1 MHSQP
6 MRSLLMLLRRQT
18 PAAALFAFLMYTHC
32 GSARAQEAPAEP
44 TVTATP
50 AGPEDDFH
58 RGVPRSAMRGFLE
71 ACWAGDFKRAA
82 NYMDLRRLPVA
93 QRDKKGPVLAEDLC
107 TVIDRT
113 LWIDPEVLSDTED
126 GLTEDGLPPRRDLAG
141 TIQSEAGPVDVVLE
155 RVPRDDG
162 VLVWKLSSNTVAKIP
177 DLYRE
182 FSYGPLAERL
192 PAPLRDI
199 RFLRLQ
205 LFQWIGLALLLL
217 LVTGL
222 SWLVTRLILR
232 VTRMIAARTR
242 TRVDDELVARI
253 GGPLRLT
260 LGILLF
266 YAGTFLFAFSVRARG
281 LVAGATG
288 LIAIAGGTWVVL
300 RLVDVLARAMEQRY
314 LGPRR
319 HVASLAPL
327 ARRAMKAVVVMMA
340 VLVTIQNLGFNVTSL
355 LAGVGIGGLAIA
367 LAAQKTVEHLF
378 GGVTLVTDA
387 PVRVGDFCRFGDRV
401 GTVEDIGMRSTRIR
415 TLDRT
420 VITIPNGE
428 FASMQIENFSK
439 RDRIWLHTTL
449 GLRYETSPDQ
459 LRFIL
464 VEIKKLLLGHPKIDP
479 DPARVRFVGFGAY
492 SLDLE
497 IFAYVT
503 TADINTFLA
512 IQEDILLRIME
523 LIAASGSGFAFPSHT
538 SYFTR
543 DTGLDPERTRAA
555 EDSVRAW
562 RAANELCLP
571 NFPPDQA
578 AALRGKL
585 QYPPAG
591 AAT

>member
-1 MHSQP
+1 
-6 MRSLLMLLRRQT
+6 
-18 PAAALFAFLMYTHC
+18 
-32 GSARAQEAPAEP
+32 
-44 TVTATP
+44 
-50 AGPEDDFH
+50 
-58 RGVPRSAMRGFLE
+58 
-71 ACWAGDFKRAA
+71 
-82 NYMDLRRLPVA
+82 
-93 QRDKKGPVLAEDLC
+93 
-107 TVIDRT
+107 
-113 LWIDPEVLSDTED
+113 
-126 GLTEDGLPPRRDLAG
+126 
-141 TIQSEAGPVDVVLE
+141 
-155 RVPRDDG
+155 
-162 VLVWKLSSNTVAKIP
+162 
-177 DLYRE
+177 
-182 FSYGPLAERL
+182 
-192 PAPLRDI
+192 
-199 RFLRLQ
+199 
-205 LFQWIGLALLLL
+205 
-217 LVTGL
+217 
-222 SWLVTRLILR
+222 
-232 VTRMIAARTR
+232 MIAARTR